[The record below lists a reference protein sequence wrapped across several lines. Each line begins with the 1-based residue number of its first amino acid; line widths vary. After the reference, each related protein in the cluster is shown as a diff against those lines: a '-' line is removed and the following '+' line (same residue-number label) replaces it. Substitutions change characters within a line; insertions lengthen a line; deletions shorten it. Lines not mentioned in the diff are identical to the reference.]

1 MLLRGHIT
9 YKEKQK
15 YNKKENKFETIDKR
29 IIHDQFY
36 EPVDSSDNYSELP
49 YKNQKLKNS
58 KCHSSIRVTNNHN
71 PEQEEFSNDN
81 DVYDVNK
88 LRYSYN
94 PFRSTYNVSYLP
106 NRISCDT
113 LVGNNKN
120 LGTGVAYNSRK
131 QKIEF
136 LKSNIFYDRDKFNQ
150 NNYLRDNFDPKSIN
164 HNNWYTKLDWRN
176 DKSELIFYKDNQK
189 EFYDNNSR
197 ANRNCFGLYK

>member
-15 YNKKENKFETIDKR
+15 FNKKKNKFETIDKR

-36 EPVDSSDNYSELP
+36 EPIDSSDNFSELP
-49 YKNQKLKNS
+49 YKSHKLKNN
-58 KCHSSIRVTNNHN
+58 KCNSAIRVINNHN
-71 PEQEEFSNDN
+71 AEQEEISNDN

-94 PFRSTYNVSYLP
+94 PFKSTYNVSYTP
-106 NRISCDT
+106 NKISYDT

-150 NNYLRDNFDPKSIN
+150 NNHLRDNFDPKSIN

-197 ANRNCFGLYK
+197 ANRNYFDLYK